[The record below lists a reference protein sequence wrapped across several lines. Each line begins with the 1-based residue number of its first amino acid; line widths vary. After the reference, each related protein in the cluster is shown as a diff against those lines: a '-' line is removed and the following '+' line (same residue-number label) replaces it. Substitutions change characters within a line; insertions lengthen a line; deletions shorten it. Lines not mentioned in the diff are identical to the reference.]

1 MIQIKNAQGDKTMN
15 KMTVIVAS
23 VFLIFSGSLVQAA
36 EKEKKKPIPQYWMNV
51 ETQNSTIPGM
61 SSGEMGGL
69 EGMIMGKMTGMGG
82 ARRSLILQLV
92 SPKATPPDPEA
103 THDIP
108 PGQKMGNT
116 LPLLIPEKAKPVREE
131 ETEEPTYEKPKFRML
146 MYWGCSETVRQGQP
160 KVLDTEKMSMI
171 DFGRAM
177 SARTGSRQ
185 YPPSPRS
192 GWTYADW
199 PNRKHHKEIPK
210 DSSLLGEHFV
220 HGNYTPD
227 IKFSV
232 DEQHD
237 FMAPV
242 EFTSVKGGIADSVS
256 FQWKKIP
263 TALGYFAMAMGQNEK
278 TGETILW
285 SSSEVQEPGYGLMG
299 YLTPSDVAKF
309 IKEKVVMGP
318 DITHCAVPKG
328 IFKDTGGAALQF
340 IGYGDEMN
348 IAWPPKPKDPKI
360 PHEYIWAMKL
370 RNKSTGMLPL
380 GMEDEKTDHRSRK
393 QGQDEQPADAAKG
406 SEEPEKKKGGLDKI
420 RGIFGF

>member
-1 MIQIKNAQGDKTMN
+1 MN
-15 KMTVIVAS
+15 KVTVMIAALLLV
-23 VFLIFSGSLVQAA
+23 ISGTFADAA
-36 EKEKKKPIPQYWMNV
+36 EKEKKKPITQYWMNV

-61 SSGEMGGL
+61 SSQEMGGL
-69 EGMIMGKMTGMGG
+69 EGMMMGKMTGMGG
-82 ARRSLILQLV
+82 PRRSLTLQLS

-116 LPLLIPEKAKPVREE
+116 LPLLIPEKAKPVRDE
-131 ETEEPTYEKPKFRML
+131 ETEEPTYDKPKVRML

-171 DFGRAM
+171 EFGRAM
-177 SARTGSRQ
+177 AGRSGSRQ
-185 YPPSPRS
+185 YPPSSRS
-192 GWTYADW
+192 GWTYAEW

-210 DSSLLGEHFV
+210 DSSLQGEHVV

-227 IKFSV
+227 IKFGI

-242 EFTSVKGGIADSVS
+242 EFTSTKGGIADSVR
-256 FQWKKIP
+256 FEWKKVP
-263 TALGYFAMAMGQNEK
+263 TALGYFAMAMGHNEK
-278 TGETILW
+278 TGETIIW

-309 IKEKVVMGP
+309 IKEKVVMKP
-318 DITHCAVPKG
+318 DVTNCAVPKG
-328 IFKDTGGAALQF
+328 IFKDAGGAAIQF
-340 IGYGDEMN
+340 VAYGDELN

-370 RNKSTGMLPL
+370 RNKSTGMLPI
-380 GMEDEKTDHRSRK
+380 GMEDDKGERRSRK
-393 QGQDEQPADAAKG
+393 QDQDEQPTDAGKG
-406 SEEPEKKKGGLDKI
+406 SDEPEKKKGGLDKI